1 MDVNK
6 KDVIGF
12 TAYILVLKH
21 QWLFHNKHP
30 VPTGDPKVTEWKNF
44 SLNLLLNIQKMK
56 SNYEESVKKFKK
68 KGMKIF

>member
-12 TAYILVLKH
+12 AAYILVLKH

-30 VPTGDPKVTEWKNF
+30 VPTGDSKVTARKKL

-56 SNYEESVKKFKK
+56 SNYEESVKNKNKS
-68 KGMKIF
+68 MKIF

>member
-30 VPTGDPKVTEWKNF
+30 VPTGDSTVTARKNF

-56 SNYEESVKKFKK
+56 SNYEESVKNKNKS
-68 KGMKIF
+68 MKIF

>member
-12 TAYILVLKH
+12 AAYILVLKH

-30 VPTGDPKVTEWKNF
+30 VPTGDSKVTARKNF

-56 SNYEESVKKFKK
+56 SNYEESVKNKNKN
-68 KGMKIF
+68 MKIF